1 MMIESSTR
9 AFNNSKKA
17 SPNEFERIDKKLP
30 HQEASSS
37 ERHHIIVSH
46 PFFLRFLTSH
56 TQDSKRRNEEKTH
69 PKHTREEMSL
79 RDPPKGMI
87 EKISKSREQFLEF
100 RENVG
105 DVEAG
110 WTKKRDA
117 NGIRVFSQNPKSTS
131 AYRLAAVFT
140 FKGVDPVKVGEEATF
155 YDRRKKWDDGLKTSE
170 IVESF
175 NQNSQIVSYTTHPA
189 LGGIVKSRIFIDCR
203 QIVHDKTKEDYINC
217 CTEWKSDKVN
227 TKGYVLAHNLPGS
240 GLSITKTSSG
250 EYRFVMIGLTDLG
263 GWLSTRLTNEP
274 TVDAYYKIASGLSSK
289 IVEWGG
295 KVIIQDKS

>member
-1 MMIESSTR
+1 
-9 AFNNSKKA
+9 
-17 SPNEFERIDKKLP
+17 
-30 HQEASSS
+30 
-37 ERHHIIVSH
+37 
-46 PFFLRFLTSH
+46 
-56 TQDSKRRNEEKTH
+56 
-69 PKHTREEMSL
+69 MSL
-79 RDPPKGMI
+79 RDPPKDMI
-87 EKISKSREQFLEF
+87 EKISESREQFLEF

-105 DVEAG
+105 DAEAG

-117 NGIRVFSQNPKSTS
+117 NGIQVFSQNAKSTS

-140 FKGVDPVKVGEEATF
+140 FTGVDPVKVGEEATF

-175 NQNSQIVSYTTHPA
+175 NQNAQIVSYTTHPA

-203 QIVHDKTKEDYINC
+203 QITHDKTKEDYINC
-217 CTEWKSDKVN
+217 CIEWKSDKVN
-227 TKGYVLAHNLPGS
+227 AKGYVLAHNLPGS

-250 EYRFVMIGLTDLG
+250 EYRFVMIGLTNLG

-295 KVIIQDKS
+295 KVMIQNKT

>member
-1 MMIESSTR
+1 
-9 AFNNSKKA
+9 
-17 SPNEFERIDKKLP
+17 
-30 HQEASSS
+30 
-37 ERHHIIVSH
+37 
-46 PFFLRFLTSH
+46 
-56 TQDSKRRNEEKTH
+56 
-69 PKHTREEMSL
+69 
-79 RDPPKGMI
+79 MI

-140 FKGVDPVKVGEEATF
+140 FRGADPVKVGEEATF